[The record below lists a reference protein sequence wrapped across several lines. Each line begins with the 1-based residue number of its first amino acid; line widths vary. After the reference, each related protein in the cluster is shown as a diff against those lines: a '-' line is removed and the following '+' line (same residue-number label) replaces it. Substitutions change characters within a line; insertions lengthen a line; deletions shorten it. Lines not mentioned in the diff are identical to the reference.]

1 MATGG
6 VRPLRLSCRRIQG
19 VPIMRLRTALA
30 ALALALVPAAANPAL
45 TVGTTAPDFTTSGAL
60 AGRPFRL
67 HLREQ
72 LRHGPVVLYFYP
84 RAFTEGCT
92 LEARAFSEAA
102 FEFRQLGARVVGV
115 SADDYDTLRRFSVE
129 ACRNAFPVAT
139 ATPEMIRAYDVLL
152 RPGQPMTNRTSFVIA
167 PNGRIIYAYSDL
179 NYRNHVTNTLAA
191 VREWRARQRRRG

>member
-1 MATGG
+1 
-6 VRPLRLSCRRIQG
+6 
-19 VPIMRLRTALA
+19 MRLGSALA
-30 ALALALVPAAANPAL
+30 ALSLALLPAAGLAALAVGAA
-45 TVGTTAPDFTTSGAL
+45 APDFTTSGAL
-60 AGRPFRL
+60 AGRPFQL

-84 RAFTEGCT
+84 RSFTQGCT
-92 LEARAFSEAA
+92 LEAHAFSQAA
-102 FEFRQLGARVVGV
+102 LEFRQLGARVVGV

-167 PNGRIIYAYSDL
+167 PDGHIIYAYSDL
-179 NYRNHVTNTLAA
+179 DYRNHVTNTLAA